1 MMYTAGQ
8 AGPYCSWAK
17 PNRGD
22 PPKAFGHRD
31 LRRPDPTIFEDHQRC
46 FILGSSRVGHGYLV
60 VNARVVC

>member
-31 LRRPDPTIFEDHQRC
+31 PRRPDPTIFEDH
-46 FILGSSRVGHGYLV
+46 
-60 VNARVVC
+60 